1 MTRLVLKAEYIGPN
15 EALTGPAWV
24 FRPSDQ
30 QAEAYMGSPNISDSD
45 IVRADI
51 KRPRHPGHHRKYW
64 ALLKLVHDGTAVQ
77 DLYATTDKLHQAIKG
92 ALGYFSEV
100 ILPDGQVFKVVDSIA
115 YESMDQQ
122 GFEEFYGKVLD
133 LITTQIVPNL
143 DREDLV
149 REVEAM
155 TK

>member
-1 MTRLVLKAEYIGPN
+1 MKRHFYKVCGGRTKLLA
-15 EALTGPAWV
+15 
-24 FRPSDQ
+24 PSDR
-30 QAEAYMGSPNISDSD
+30 ETEIFLGRYKNGDILAYPPP
-45 IVRADI
+45 RQ
-51 KRPRHPGHHRKYW
+51 PRHPGHHRKYW

-77 DLYATTDKLHQAIKG
+77 DLYPTTNKLHQAIKG
-92 ALGYFSEV
+92 ALGYYSEV
-100 ILPDGQVFKVVDSIA
+100 ILPDGQVFKIVDSIA

-122 GFEEFYGKVLD
+122 AFEEFYGKVLD

-149 REVEAM
+149 REVETM